1 MLICR
6 SRSGQQK
13 HRSRKAIV
21 ELAEILGWRTFHGA
35 RMKGHLRTFSS
46 KGFPDLVLARK
57 GAVLHAECK
66 TDTGKL
72 TNDQIAWLL
81 ATNGVIW
88 RPKHWDVIGKSL
100 KDGRAY
106 DTEPIPSMR

>member
-1 MLICR
+1 MTEKEFQNAVL
-6 SRSGQQK
+6 
-13 HRSRKAIV
+13 
-21 ELAEILGWRTFHGA
+21 ELARIHGWLCYHTHDSRRSA
-35 RMKGHLRTFSS
+35 P
-46 KGFPDLVLARK
+46 GFPDLLLAK
-57 GAVLHAECK
+57 NGAVLFAEVK

-81 ATNGVIW
+81 ATHGVIW

-106 DTEPIPSMR
+106 DTEPIPSMK